1 MRFWQAS
8 VRSNCLSVLVSPR
21 SVSGRCRI
29 NAIIPQ
35 RKEYMVT
42 PHTVDIQEALNEG
55 TEYFE
60 ESSRDAYEKWLKS
73 ATDKE
78 REIADRALGFE
89 FNFFYDLL
97 LSEPS
102 AERDL
107 DDIPEFVEEISQW
120 MSVSYKCRFI
130 VDHGFSSEGAGAAY
144 DLATR
149 TFRIHP
155 DLVDNDLVLIHE
167 LIHHYDYGLQKML
180 WRDFVVIRLYEKLRA
195 TIPNLWQ
202 HCRSHFSQIVPRC
215 GFMVHTLL
223 FLLISLYFDH
233 KLGLPLGSIFD
244 YDKHQGLGD
253 EANNQENR

>member
-1 MRFWQAS
+1 
-8 VRSNCLSVLVSPR
+8 
-21 SVSGRCRI
+21 
-29 NAIIPQ
+29 
-35 RKEYMVT
+35 MVT
-42 PHTVDIQEALNEG
+42 PHTVDMQEATNEG
-55 TEYFE
+55 AERSA
-60 ESSRDAYEKWLKS
+60 ESSREAYEKWLKS

-78 REIADRALGFE
+78 REIADRALAFE

-130 VDHGFSSEGAGAAY
+130 VNHGFSAKGARAAY
-144 DLATR
+144 DLATK

-155 DLVDNDLVLIHE
+155 DWTDNDLVLIHE

-180 WRDFVVIRLYEKLRA
+180 WRDFVVIRLYEKLGA
-195 TIPNLWQ
+195 IIPNLWE
-202 HCRSHFSQIVPRC
+202 HCRSYFSEIVPRG
-215 GFMVHTLL
+215 GFMAHTLL

-244 YDKHQGLGD
+244 YDKQQSFGQD
-253 EANNQENR
+253 NNQENR